1 MTVAPEY
8 LAGFAVVLLI
18 FAAATAL
25 ALPLAARLT
34 GYRGLGVGLCLA
46 PAIGTTLLI
55 AAGLAA
61 YRFPSVSARPFIAIA
76 ILLLL
81 GGWFWIR
88 DRSRLASLPINW
100 IALGAGLAISLA
112 FYFSAQANRLSLLFL
127 DEPIHLGITATIV
140 EGNYPVRSPWSPDVA
155 AAYHYAGDL
164 HAAILTSVSGL
175 PVWIVAEL
183 QHPWVALGLALIV
196 FGVVIH
202 ATGSR
207 VGALAAAAL
216 AAYSPGIILLGWPAL
231 GAAGAAF
238 PDSLASLGAR
248 LAEIGPARYELST
261 GPSNLVF
268 PQRTLGF
275 TLLTLLVHS
284 WTLSPFRRNSTAA
297 IFGVGIGLLAV
308 FEVGMFA
315 IGFLA
320 LIADAGAY
328 VLTERGKRV
337 KASIRVAVP
346 VAFAVAVALIA
357 GGPVTDAVV
366 GPAGID
372 AGRSVALQ
380 IRPSWDLLNP
390 VRFAQPLA
398 AQSFAAAVELRW
410 IHLAILAAG
419 LALLS
424 RNKIT
429 VGLCAVGIAGGVLFQ
444 SVAYTVH
451 DDASRLVIYSSFFS
465 AVAIVA
471 FLPGF
476 IRKLPTAVAV
486 VAGSAIVAFAAIPTL
501 IPELIPAVR
510 LTVNGV
516 AFAPIEPLGLS
527 NRLAERSRYALEF
540 NTGKSIFASIRE
552 TTPADAR
559 ILTPWPAALTI
570 ATGRF
575 GVFAPP
581 GAVQNEPYPG
591 PEFIDA
597 WSSLAFEPI
606 AALGAEYL
614 HLTADAADVLD
625 RQGIQIEEPG
635 GFRLLVDTF
644 GDARPEFRHRLYA
657 IEMPAPYAG
666 DNSVTGLSRRLR
678 ADSAIFMGDGL
689 SPHATAALAIE
700 LRDHTLVRRSAI
712 PGHLRVPITV
722 EQPGRDTGYAIFP
735 EWYRPIEQGM
745 TQHDAVWHG
754 AGSRLYDLSTEL
766 RWSGPIRGD
775 WTEVKSQPG
784 RGIEVLAFLPE
795 RSAIEINRDGES
807 TRVDGRGGLISTVIA
822 GSESTIRMRAI
833 NDGPPPFVMYGPNPP
848 GAAQDSNPVPGI
860 AYQAGWDGSRVVV
873 DIWWL
878 SAGAATESLGAEWLV
893 VPAGGGPPDPNDA
906 EARRWEAG
914 LNVRAKSDLIRE
926 FFTLSTSTPGYVDP
940 LTRESVF
947 RDRLDPL
954 GPGTYVAY
962 LYIVSRTAESR
973 SAHMAVP
980 VFRFEN
986 GAREP
991 AAMFSGVS
999 SLEPLDRPDPVWL
1012 HLK

>member
-1 MTVAPEY
+1 MTVSPEY
-8 LAGFAVVLLI
+8 LAGFAIVLLI

-164 HAAILTSVSGL
+164 HSAILASVSGL
-175 PVWIVAEL
+175 PVWIVAEM
-183 QHPWVALGLALIV
+183 QHPWLALGLALIV

-207 VGALAAAAL
+207 VGALAAASL
-216 AAYSPGIILLGWPAL
+216 AAYSPGIIALGWPAL
-231 GAAGAAF
+231 GADGAAF
-238 PDSLASLGAR
+238 PDGLASLGAR
-248 LAEIGPARYELST
+248 LAEIGPARYELTT

-275 TLLTLLVHS
+275 TLLMLLIHS

-320 LIADAGAY
+320 LIAGAY

-337 KASIRVAVP
+337 KASIRGAVP

-380 IRPSWDLLNP
+380 IRPSRDLLNP
-390 VRFAQPLA
+390 VLFGRPSAVD
-398 AQSFAAAVELRW
+398 SFAAAVELRW
-410 IHLAILAAG
+410 IHLAIMAAG
-419 LALLS
+419 LALFS
-424 RNKIT
+424 RNKIA

-451 DDASRLVIYSSFFS
+451 DDASRLVAYSSFFS

-476 IRKLPTAVAV
+476 IRNLPTAVAV

-501 IPELIPAVR
+501 IPELIPALR
-510 LTVNGV
+510 LTGNGV
-516 AFAPIEPLGLS
+516 ALTPIEPLGLS

-540 NTGKSIFASIRE
+540 NAGKSIFASIRE

-581 GAVQNEPYPG
+581 GAVQNEPYAG

-597 WSSLAFEPI
+597 WSSLAIEPI

-625 RQGIQIEEPG
+625 RQGIQIEEPD

-700 LRDHTLVRRSAI
+700 LRDHTLVRRS
-712 PGHLRVPITV
+712 R
-722 EQPGRDTGYAIFP
+722 FP
-735 EWYRPIEQGM
+735 
-745 TQHDAVWHG
+745 
-754 AGSRLYDLSTEL
+754 
-766 RWSGPIRGD
+766 
-775 WTEVKSQPG
+775 
-784 RGIEVLAFLPE
+784 
-795 RSAIEINRDGES
+795 
-807 TRVDGRGGLISTVIA
+807 
-822 GSESTIRMRAI
+822 
-833 NDGPPPFVMYGPNPP
+833 
-848 GAAQDSNPVPGI
+848 
-860 AYQAGWDGSRVVV
+860 
-873 DIWWL
+873 
-878 SAGAATESLGAEWLV
+878 ATCG
-893 VPAGGGPPDPNDA
+893 
-906 EARRWEAG
+906 
-914 LNVRAKSDLIRE
+914 
-926 FFTLSTSTPGYVDP
+926 
-940 LTRESVF
+940 F
-947 RDRLDPL
+947 R
-954 GPGTYVAY
+954 
-962 LYIVSRTAESR
+962 
-973 SAHMAVP
+973 
-980 VFRFEN
+980 
-986 GAREP
+986 
-991 AAMFSGVS
+991 
-999 SLEPLDRPDPVWL
+999 
-1012 HLK
+1012 